1 MKLLFQTNKVNPYLE
16 GLLTVRMTRYVHGL
30 DSSAKV
36 GIHMLRFEEAPNFG
50 YSAKDRTR
58 INFKLIDA
66 TITALITVALG
77 SRLVGFGGVGSSGA
91 AGASSSLSTCMCLFY
106 QKLHWS
112 LLMHYFPK
120 QFSLKFNIHNNEH
133 PLLVR
138 I

>member
-1 MKLLFQTNKVNPYLE
+1 
-16 GLLTVRMTRYVHGL
+16 MTRFVHGL

-91 AGASSSLSTCMCLFY
+91 AGASSSLSTCICLF
-106 QKLHWS
+106 LSETS
-112 LLMHYFPK
+112 LVFINAI
-120 QFSLKFNIHNNEH
+120 FSKAVFFEI
-133 PLLVR
+133 
-138 I
+138 